1 MAAAYQLSLWRRLL
15 NALVRALLSVGLGPA
30 NTYLLTVQGRRT
42 GRPYSTPV
50 TLVEE
55 SGERWIVAPYGEVNW
70 VRNARSAGR
79 VTLSRGLR
87 SETVNIIELRPYD
100 AAPVLKKYIARV
112 PITRPFFDASPDS
125 DLDAFRAEESGVK
138 RPLFKGGEP
147 GGLAA
152 DLENCYI
159 PTRLQPELVE
169 KVAGGKMS
177 SGAERTNADLL
188 SSQIIG
194 LLNVRAGDYLER
206 NGRHHGEHDHRIGPV
221 GPGLDAGAASGLAD
235 LDVARHHGLR
245 AAGPRLIVDELQIE
259 PVSGHEP
266 RVP

>member
-42 GRPYSTPV
+42 GKPYSTPV

-70 VRNARSAGR
+70 VRNSRSAGR

-125 DLDAFRAEESGVK
+125 DLDAFRAEASKHPVFLLPA
-138 RPLFKGGEP
+138 RSI
-147 GGLAA
+147 
-152 DLENCYI
+152 I
-159 PTRLQPELVE
+159 PTRKPFSFWSRE
-169 KVAGGKMS
+169 
-177 SGAERTNADLL
+177 
-188 SSQIIG
+188 SQS
-194 LLNVRAGDYLER
+194 R
-206 NGRHHGEHDHRIGPV
+206 
-221 GPGLDAGAASGLAD
+221 
-235 LDVARHHGLR
+235 
-245 AAGPRLIVDELQIE
+245 
-259 PVSGHEP
+259 
-266 RVP
+266 